1 MNTNI
6 IPLKGK
12 LGFTQ
17 YQAIIKF
24 LNDLGVEVADSEI
37 DQYDDIITQ
46 EDIEAIMLSRKQIQM
61 GLGIKNEDVFNEIE
75 EKGKDHGNNHGLLK
89 QRKASLKYSNIYWDI
104 HNDSLEYSDKIIR
117 ELRLLLQ
124 ELSSKLFI

>member
-37 DQYDDIITQ
+37 DQYDNILTQ

-61 GLGIKNEDVFNEIE
+61 GLGIKNEEALNR
-75 EKGKDHGNNHGLLK
+75 NLLK
-89 QRKASLKYSNIYWDI
+89 SNESI
-104 HNDSLEYSDKIIR
+104 
-117 ELRLLLQ
+117 
-124 ELSSKLFI
+124 SKLAH